1 MQAPAICVLE
11 AGPSDWHP
19 YIHLPAGFI
28 KTFHMKSVNWAYQ
41 QEPGPYTA
49 GRSIYA
55 PRGKTLGG
63 SSSINGHIYNRG
75 QRQDFD
81 TWAQLGNRGWSYS
94 DVLPYFK
101 RLERRVG
108 EGDDAYRGRDG
119 SLTVTTMDWKD
130 PLCEAFMAGA
140 ISLGIPRNPDY
151 NGAIQEG
158 VSYAQRTI
166 KNGLRVSAATAFL
179 HPARKRPNVHVR
191 THAHATNII
200 FEGKRA
206 VGVRYIKGGRGGT
219 PVEVRASK
227 EVILAG
233 GTYNSPQLLQLS
245 GVGSPELLQS
255 HGIEVRHALPG
266 VGEGLQDHYAPRSVA
281 RVKNIKTINELRQGW
296 HLWVEALKW
305 ATTRRG
311 LLSLSPTMVYCFWH
325 SGETTESSDL
335 QLTFTPASYK
345 EGVQGQLEDQ
355 PGMTVASW
363 QQRPESRGYV
373 RIRSADP
380 FLQPIIQTNYLTAE
394 LDRRVVVAGMK
405 LARRLL
411 KSTPLA
417 PYYAY
422 EDFPGPDVESDD
434 ELSGRRDPARHH
446 HLSSRLHLPH
456 GAGRLDLGRGRR
468 PASGARA
475 AWPARD
481 RRVDHA
487 AHDLGQSQRLHHDD
501 RRQGKRP
508 DPRQGARSVTSVVDF
523 SDLLCSRSSAGIAI
537 GMALRNHVPADRLG
551 PATKELIRLGAGFL
565 ATLAAVL
572 PQPDDRLGQ
581 VLLRHPGLP
590 LPATRRLSGRDRPV
604 AGAIWAGED
613 GSPHPD
619 ATGGAGR
626 DRPDLAR
633 KSAPRRKTA
642 RSRPRPLP
650 SSSIVR
656 SRRYRP

>member
-1 MQAPAICVLE
+1 MMETFDYVIVGAGSAGCVLTNRLSEDKGTSICVLE
-11 AGPSDWHP
+11 AGPRDWHP

-166 KNGLRVSAATAFL
+166 RNGLRVSAATAFL

-191 THAHATNII
+191 TYAHATNII
-200 FEGKRA
+200 FEGRRA

-219 PVEVRASK
+219 PGEVRANK

-245 GVGSPELLQS
+245 GVGSPDLLQS
-255 HGIEVRHALPG
+255 LGIEVRHALPG

-380 FLQPIIQTNYLTAE
+380 FQQPIIQTNYLTAE

-411 KSTPLA
+411 KSAPLA

-422 EDFPGPDVESDD
+422 EDFPGPGVQSDD
-434 ELSGRRDPARHH
+434 ELLAAATQRATTTFHPGCSCRMGPAD
-446 HLSSRLHLPH
+446 STW
-456 GAGRLDLGRGRR
+456 A
-468 PASGARA
+468 
-475 AWPARD
+475 
-481 RRVDHA
+481 
-487 AHDLGQSQRLHHDD
+487 
-501 RRQGKRP
+501 
-508 DPRQGARSVTSVVDF
+508 VVDDQLRVHGLAGLRVIDASIMPRMISANLNASTLMIADKA
-523 SDLLCSRSSAGIAI
+523 SDL
-537 GMALRNHVPADRLG
+537 
-551 PATKELIRLGAGFL
+551 IRG
-565 ATLAAVL
+565 
-572 PQPDDRLGQ
+572 
-581 VLLRHPGLP
+581 
-590 LPATRRLSGRDRPV
+590 
-604 AGAIWAGED
+604 
-613 GSPHPD
+613 
-619 ATGGAGR
+619 
-626 DRPDLAR
+626 
-633 KSAPRRKTA
+633 KSA
-642 RSRPRPLP
+642 L
-650 SSSIVR
+650 
-656 SRRYRP
+656 

>member
-1 MQAPAICVLE
+1 METFDYVIIGSGSAGSVLANRLSEDAAVSICVLE

-28 KTFHMKSVNWAYQ
+28 KTFHMKSINWAYQ
-41 QEPGPYTA
+41 QEVGPYTG

-63 SSSINGHIYNRG
+63 SSSINGHIFNRG

-81 TWAQLGNRGWSYS
+81 TWAQIGNRGWSYS

-101 RLERRVG
+101 RIERRIG
-108 EGDDAYRGRDG
+108 EGDDAYRGRNG
-119 SLTVTTMDWKD
+119 PLTVTTMDWRD

-140 ISLGIPRNPDY
+140 MSLGIPRNPDY

-179 HPARKRPNVHVR
+179 HPARRRPNVHVR
-191 THAHATNII
+191 THAHATNIVL
-200 FEGKRA
+200 EGKRA
-206 VGVRYIKGGRGGT
+206 VGVRYLRGGRGGS
-219 PVEVRASK
+219 PVEVRAAR
-227 EVILAG
+227 EVILCG

-245 GVGSPELLQS
+245 GIGSPELLRS

-325 SGETTESSDL
+325 SGESAESSDL

-380 FLQPIIQTNYLTAE
+380 FDAPIIQTNYLTAE
-394 LDRRVVVAGMK
+394 VDRRVVVAGMK

-411 KSTPLA
+411 KSEPLS
-417 PYYAY
+417 PYYDY
-422 EDFPGPDVESDD
+422 EDFPGEGVRSDD
-434 ELSGRRDPARHH
+434 ELLVAATQRGTTTFHPGCTCRMGPADSTWAVVDDQLRV
-446 HLSSRLHLPH
+446 H
-456 GAGRLDLGRGRR
+456 GLQALRVIDASIMPRMISANLNASTLMIADKASDLIRGRKAPEAPILAEER
-468 PASGARA
+468 VVAERA
-475 AWPARD
+475 T
-481 RRVDHA
+481 V
-487 AHDLGQSQRLHHDD
+487 
-501 RRQGKRP
+501 K
-508 DPRQGARSVTSVVDF
+508 
-523 SDLLCSRSSAGIAI
+523 
-537 GMALRNHVPADRLG
+537 
-551 PATKELIRLGAGFL
+551 
-565 ATLAAVL
+565 
-572 PQPDDRLGQ
+572 
-581 VLLRHPGLP
+581 
-590 LPATRRLSGRDRPV
+590 
-604 AGAIWAGED
+604 
-613 GSPHPD
+613 
-619 ATGGAGR
+619 
-626 DRPDLAR
+626 
-633 KSAPRRKTA
+633 
-642 RSRPRPLP
+642 
-650 SSSIVR
+650 
-656 SRRYRP
+656 